1 MWPMENRI
9 KNVKNHKPSSEM
21 LVLNSRS
28 PSNSN
33 IADIIHL
40 KNRSMVAG
48 PIEPAAS
55 HALSSPRRVV
65 HLKER
70 NLNMLKN
77 DLILRNPLQ
86 LVQSDVKDATLPIG
100 GFGAVLARA
109 GVGKTALLVQVSLN
123 SLLEGRNVLH
133 ISLDDPVNKVNLWYS
148 EVFSHIAKQYN
159 VRQTS
164 ELWESLLPHRFIMT
178 FRVEGFSV
186 PKLDE
191 RLTDLI
197 EQDIFV
203 PHIIIL
209 DGLPFDTT
217 VRSSLLELKNLTHRH
232 GCHAWF
238 TVRTHR
244 DEPLT
249 DTGIPS
255 QLAES
260 EDLFDVILQLNP
272 EGKVIHVNLLKGKE
286 KKDMDTG
293 LILDPST
300 MLITERD

>member
-1 MWPMENRI
+1 MENRI
-9 KNVKNHKPSSEM
+9 KNVKNHRPSSDI
-21 LVLNSRS
+21 LVFNSRHQRS
-28 PSNSN
+28 SN
-33 IADIIHL
+33 IAGVFQL
-40 KNRSMVAG
+40 KNNTQGAG
-48 PIEPAAS
+48 TVNEPIAS
-55 HALSSPRRVV
+55 SAPSSSRRVV

-86 LVQSDVKDATLPIG
+86 LVQPNAKDATLPTG

-133 ISLDDPVNKVNLWYS
+133 ISLDDPVNKVSLWYS
-148 EVFSHIAKQYN
+148 EVFSHIAKQYQ
-159 VRQTS
+159 VKQAS

-178 FRVEGFSV
+178 FRVEGFSA

-197 EQDIFV
+197 EQKIFV
-203 PHIIIL
+203 PHIIII
-209 DGLPFDTT
+209 DGLPFDSTA
-217 VRSSLLELKNLTHRH
+217 RSSLIELKDLTHRY

-244 DEPLT
+244 DEPPT
-249 DTGIPS
+249 ASGIPS
-255 QLAES
+255 QLADT
-260 EDLFDVILQLNP
+260 EDLFEVILQLNP

-286 KKDMDTG
+286 NKDLDTG

-300 MLITERD
+300 MLITELD